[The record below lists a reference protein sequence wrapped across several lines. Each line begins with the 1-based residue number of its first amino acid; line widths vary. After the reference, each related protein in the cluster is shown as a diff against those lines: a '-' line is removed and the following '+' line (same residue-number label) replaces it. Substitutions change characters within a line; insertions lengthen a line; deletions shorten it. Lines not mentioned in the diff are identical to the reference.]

1 MYTDGFLTL
10 QIHVFSPTV
19 SAHTVPM
26 RRGKTQ
32 VFPQFL
38 YELDFFQ
45 VNNLSQVNSLCPLDH
60 EILAPYDPGYGPASV
75 SL

>member
-1 MYTDGFLTL
+1 
-10 QIHVFSPTV
+10 
-19 SAHTVPM
+19 M